1 MNLNFNETLNN
12 IELIKINE
20 YWNIYNPQNKL
31 IDQKFLDKHLDDIM
45 DILMNEKNNNIKN
58 KIASLYY
65 ENSNELEISLN
76 ELINAISK
84 VMNLNSF
91 ALVDKNKNNDINKY
105 WNKYNPS
112 NRFVD
117 IKFLE
122 EHLDNIIDIIT

>member
-12 IELIKINE
+12 IELIKLNE

-31 IDQKFLDKHLDDIM
+31 IDQKFLDKHLDDIL

-65 ENSNELEISLN
+65 KNSNELEISLN
-76 ELINAISK
+76 DLINAISK

-117 IKFLE
+117 INFLE